1 MPDTTETTTDTTTDT
16 TAADTTTD
24 TTTTTTTEVIEGA
37 DQLGDAG
44 KKALDSMKGQR
55 NAARTELASVKEQ
68 LAALQAE
75 RDNAGKSP
83 EEQQLAQA
91 RKDGETAATQRFNE
105 LLVGAELR
113 AAAKGKLA
121 DPSDAA
127 LYLKLSDFQV
137 TEDGTVD
144 ADALNEAIDDL
155 LTRKP
160 HLAAA
165 AQSRFQGDAG
175 QGNRGEKLKPQIT
188 ESELNSMTPAQ
199 INEARRDGR
208 LNKIL
213 GVSS

>member
-1 MPDTTETTTDTTTDT
+1 MTDSTDTTTDT
-16 TAADTTTD
+16 TDATTTD

-55 NAARTELASVKEQ
+55 NAARQELQSVKDQ

-75 RDNAGKSP
+75 RDNAGKTA
-83 EEQQLAQA
+83 EEQELDKA
-91 RKDGETAATQRFNE
+91 RKDGETTATKRFNE

-127 LYLKLSDFQV
+127 LYLKLSDFTV
-137 TEDGTVD
+137 SEDGTVD
-144 ADALNEAIDDL
+144 AEALGEAIDDL

-175 QGNRGEKLKPQIT
+175 QGNRGEKPKPQVT
-188 ESELNSMTPAQ
+188 ETELKSMSPAQ

-208 LNKIL
+208 LDKVL

>member
-1 MPDTTETTTDTTTDT
+1 MPDTTDTTTDT
-16 TAADTTTD
+16 TTEGTTTD

-55 NAARTELASVKEQ
+55 NAARDELKTVREQ
-68 LAALQAE
+68 LAALHAE
-75 RDNAGKSP
+75 RDSAGKSP
-83 EEQQLAQA
+83 EEQQLDQA
-91 RKDGETAATQRFNE
+91 RKDGETAATKRFNE

-127 LYLKLSDFQV
+127 LYLKLSDFTV
-137 TEDGTVD
+137 SEDGTVD

-160 HLAAA
+160 HLSAD
-165 AQSRFQGDAG
+165 AQQRFRGDAG
-175 QGNRGEKLKPQIT
+175 QGHRGDKPKPQFT
-188 ESELNSMTPAQ
+188 ESELKSMTPAQ
-199 INEARRDGR
+199 INEARREGR
-208 LNKIL
+208 LDKVL

>member
-1 MPDTTETTTDTTTDT
+1 MSDTTDTTTDT
-16 TAADTTTD
+16 TTDGTTTD

-55 NAARTELASVKEQ
+55 NAARQELQSIKDQ

-75 RDNAGKSP
+75 RDNSGKSP
-83 EEQQLAQA
+83 EEQQLDQA
-91 RKDGETAATQRFNE
+91 RKDGETKATQRFNE

-121 DPSDAA
+121 DPSDAS

-137 TEDGTVD
+137 SENGTVD

-160 HLAAA
+160 HLAAEPP
-165 AQSRFQGDAG
+165 SRFQGDAG
-175 QGNRGEKLKPQIT
+175 QGNRGDKPKPQVT
-188 ESELNSMTPAQ
+188 EAELKSMTPAQ
-199 INEARRDGR
+199 INAARRDGR
-208 LNKIL
+208 LDKAL